1 MSGGGS
7 DHLAVS
13 FIGHAT
19 VRIEIDG
26 VRILTDP
33 LLRDHVGPLD
43 RQVAPVPHTAYDGI
57 DAVLISHLHQDHLDF
72 ASLRHLRPAPRL
84 IVPAGSAA
92 LVRAAGYDDVDEL
105 EPDGSTTHGHVRI
118 TATPA
123 VHSGRR
129 LPFGPT
135 AVALGFVVEGSRR
148 RVYFAGDTD
157 LFDDMALI
165 GDLDLDLALLPVW
178 GWGPNLRGGHLDP
191 EKAARSLAL
200 LRPRAAVP
208 IHWGTYW
215 PRGMGRIR
223 PSRLHAPAGEFE
235 AAARELAPDVRVVV
249 PSPGHDARLPR

>member
-1 MSGGGS
+1 VSG
-7 DHLAVS
+7 DADPLALTFV
-13 FIGHAT
+13 GHAT
-19 VRIEIDG
+19 LRIDIDG

-43 RQVAPVPHTAYDGI
+43 RQVEPVPHATYDGI

-72 ASLRHLRPAPRL
+72 ASLRRLQPAPRL

-92 LVRAAGYDDVDEL
+92 LFRDAGYDDVDEL
-105 EPDGSTTHGHVRI
+105 APGGSTHHGAVRI
-118 TATPA
+118 EATTA

-135 AVALGFVVEGSRR
+135 AVALGFLIEGTQRI
-148 RVYFAGDTD
+148 YFAGDTD
-157 LFDDMALI
+157 IFDGMSDI
-165 GDLDLDLALLPVW
+165 GDGGLDLALLPVW
-178 GWGPNLRGGHLDP
+178 GWGPTLRGGHLDP
-191 EKAARSLAL
+191 PKAARALGL

-223 PSRLHAPAGEFE
+223 PDRLRLPASEFE
-235 AAARELAPDVRVVV
+235 AAARELAPDVKIVVAA
-249 PSPGHDARLPR
+249 PGDDVRILG